1 MRDFLEFDHD
11 AAALERA
18 AADPIAKARALNR
31 RELPKRFYK
40 VATVRA
46 SADGFAVEL
55 DGRTIR
61 TPAKRLLILPSEQ
74 LAGTIAAEWNGQGDV
89 IDPGTMSLTR
99 LANSVID
106 GVADRRAEV
115 IDDLA
120 AYAGSDLLCYR
131 AEAPERLVERQTLVW
146 DPILD
151 WVEERFGARF
161 LVSEGIMHLTQDSD
175 AIDRIRASVAR
186 HDAFTL
192 AGLHSVTTLT
202 GSVLI
207 ALALVEGRLD
217 PDAAWAAGSLDD
229 LWSLEVWG
237 HDEEAAHRML
247 QRRRDFDAAVMA
259 LGKAWLAASDRPSA
273 HFLPM
278 RLDRLR

>member
-31 RELPKRFYK
+31 RELPKRFYA
-40 VATVRA
+40 VATVRP
-46 SADGFAVEL
+46 SAAGPDGQTGYAVAL

-61 TPAKRLLILPSEQ
+61 TPAKRSLVLPTRA
-74 LAGTIAAEWNGQGDV
+74 LAETIAEEWNGQGEF
-89 IDPGTMSLTR
+89 IDPGTMPSTR

-106 GVADRRAEV
+106 GVIDRRAEV

-131 AEAPERLVERQTLVW
+131 TEAPERLVERQTLVW

-161 LVSEGIMHLTQDSD
+161 LVSEGIMHVSQEPY
-175 AIDRIRASVAR
+175 AIARVRAAVE
-186 HDAFTL
+186 HYDAFTL

-207 ALALVEGRLD
+207 ALALTEGRLD
-217 PDAAWAAGSLDD
+217 AETAWAAGSLDD

-237 HDEEAAHRML
+237 HDDEAAHRML
-247 QRRRDFDAAVMA
+247 QRRRDFDAAVA
-259 LGKAWLAASDRPSA
+259 FVGIGA
-273 HFLPM
+273 
-278 RLDRLR
+278 

>member
-1 MRDFLEFDHD
+1 MCRTDGQNAGDERDRSMRDFLEFDHN

-18 AADPIAKARALNR
+18 AADPIAKARA
-31 RELPKRFYK
+31 
-40 VATVRA
+40 VAAEPDRPA
-46 SADGFAVEL
+46 GFAVEL
-55 DGRTIR
+55 DGRMIR
-61 TPAKRLLILPSEQ
+61 TPAKRPLILPAEG
-74 LAGTIAAEWNGQGDV
+74 LARTIASEWNGQGDV
-89 IDPGTMSLTR
+89 IDPGTMPSTR

-115 IDDLA
+115 LDDLA

-151 WVEERFGARF
+151 WVDERFGARF
-161 LVSEGIMHLTQDSD
+161 LISAGIMHLTQDAD
-175 AIDRIRASVAR
+175 AIAQVRATFDR

-237 HDEEAAHRML
+237 HDEEAAHRMH
-247 QRRRDFDAAVMA
+247 QRRQDFNAAVSFI
-259 LGKAWLAASDRPSA
+259 AACA
-273 HFLPM
+273 A
-278 RLDRLR
+278 

>member
-18 AADPIAKARALNR
+18 AADPIAKARAVNR

-40 VATVRA
+40 CAGVTSVGVDD
-46 SADGFAVEL
+46 SAGRGGFAVEL

-61 TPAKRLLILPSEQ
+61 TPAKRALIVPRRD
-74 LAGTIAAEWNGQGDV
+74 LAEAIAKEWNGQGEV
-89 IDPGTMSLTR
+89 IDPGTMPHTK

-106 GVADRRAEV
+106 GVMDRRAEV
-115 IDDLA
+115 IEDLV

-131 AEAPERLVERQTLVW
+131 AEAPDRLVERQTLVW

-151 WVEERFGARF
+151 WVEERLGGRF
-161 LVSEGIMHLTQDSD
+161 LVSEGIMHVRQDAD
-175 AIDRIRASVAR
+175 AVASVRAAVQDR
-186 HDAFTL
+186 DPFAL
-192 AGLHSVTTLT
+192 AGLHAITTLT

-207 ALALVEGRLD
+207 ALALIEGRLD
-217 PDAAWAAGSLDD
+217 VDAAWNAGSLDD

-237 HDEEAAHRML
+237 YDDEAAHRMQ
-247 QRRRDFDAAVMA
+247 QRRREFDAAVA
-259 LGKAWLAASDRPSA
+259 FIGVGA
-273 HFLPM
+273 
-278 RLDRLR
+278 